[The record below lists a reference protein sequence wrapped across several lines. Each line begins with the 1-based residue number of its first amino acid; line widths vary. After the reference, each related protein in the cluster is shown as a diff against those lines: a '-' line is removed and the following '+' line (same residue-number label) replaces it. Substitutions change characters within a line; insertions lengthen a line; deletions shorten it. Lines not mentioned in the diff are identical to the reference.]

1 MEIRNFVI
9 IAHIDHGKST
19 LADRFLELTKTVEKS
34 DLQPQYLDA
43 MSLERERGITIR
55 MHPVSMKY
63 IDPETQKEYIL
74 NLIDT
79 PGHVDFSY
87 EVSRSLAAVEGA
99 VLLVDAISGVQ
110 AQTISNLDFAKAQNL
125 TIIPVVNKI
134 DAPNA
139 QIEET
144 IVELAELLG
153 CHTDDIIKISAKNGL
168 NIEAVLKAIIQKVPA
183 PKIDEKGPLRALIFD
198 SAYDSYK
205 GVVAYARVMEGSIKK
220 FERIELM
227 QARESG
233 ESKEVGFFKP
243 QFVPQN
249 ELKSGCIGYIATG
262 VKDPWRVKIGET
274 IAKTDE
280 LLKAQNGA
288 IPKIS
293 PLPGYKEVRPVVFAS
308 LYPHNNDDYD
318 LLKDALSK
326 LRLND
331 ASLTFEP
338 ESKPILGRGFRC
350 GFLGMLHVEVTTERL
365 RRDFGLD
372 IIVSYPSLKYKI
384 ISKDKKEIFVSSPAD
399 WPDVSFI
406 EQTMEQYASLE
417 IVAPSHYLGAV
428 MKMMD
433 GVDREYIRTEYI
445 GARKVAIFF
454 EVPLREIMTGFF
466 DRLKSCTQGYASMDY
481 KILDYRQGDLKKMEI
496 LLNGK
501 KEEGFSRIFPETKIY
516 YEARKIAEKLKDIL
530 PRQQISI
537 PVQAIVGGKV
547 IARETVPAFRKDVTG
562 YLYGGDVTRKN
573 KLLKKQKK
581 GKKLMQEKGEVKVPP
596 QAYLEIFK
604 QDF

>member
-1 MEIRNFVI
+1 MDIRNFVI

-19 LADRFLELTKTVEKS
+19 LADRFLELTQTVEKS

-43 MSLERERGITIR
+43 MSLEREKGITIR

-63 IDPETQKEYIL
+63 FQSETGQEYIL

-79 PGHVDFSY
+79 PGHVDFAY

-110 AQTISNLDFAKAQNL
+110 AQTISNLDLARKQGL
-125 TIIPVVNKI
+125 VIIPVVNKI

-139 QIEET
+139 QVEET
-144 IVELAELLG
+144 VLELAELLNVNPEEV
-153 CHTDDIIKISAKNGL
+153 IKISAKNGI
-168 NIEAVLKAIIQKVPA
+168 NIEEVLKAVIKKVPPPA
-183 PKIDEKGPLRALIFD
+183 IDNKSSFRALIFD
-198 SAYDSYK
+198 SLYDSYK
-205 GVVAYARVMEGSIKK
+205 GVVAYVRILEGNIGK
-220 FERIELM
+220 FEKITLM
-227 QARESG
+227 QEEIQS

-243 QFVPQN
+243 QFVPQS
-249 ELKSGCIGYIATG
+249 ELAAGCIGYIATG
-262 VKDPWRVKIGET
+262 IKDPGKVKIGDT

-280 LLKAQNGA
+280 LAKARAGFLPE
-288 IPKIS
+288 IF
-293 PLPGYKEVRPVVFAS
+293 PLPGYQDPRPVVFAS

-331 ASLTFEP
+331 ASLVFEP

-365 RRDFGLD
+365 RRDFDLD

-384 ISKDKKEIFVSSPAD
+384 KNKDGRELYISSPAD
-399 WPDVSFI
+399 WPDPSYI
-406 EQTMEQYASLE
+406 ESTYEQYASLE
-417 IVAPSHYLGAV
+417 IVAPAQYLGAV
-428 MKMMD
+428 MIMMD
-433 GVDREYIRTEYI
+433 GVEREYLKTEYI
-445 GARKVAIFF
+445 GTHKVGIFF

-466 DRLKSCTQGYASMDY
+466 DKLKSVSQGYASMDY
-481 KILDYRQGDLKKMEI
+481 KILEYRPGNLKKVEI

-501 KEEGFSRIFPETKIY
+501 PEEGFSRIFPETRMQ
-516 YEARKIAEKLKDIL
+516 YEARKIVSKLKDIL
-530 PRQQISI
+530 PRQQIAI
-537 PVQAIVGGKV
+537 PVQAAVGGKI

-573 KLLKKQKK
+573 KLLDKQRK
-581 GKKLMQEKGEVKVPP
+581 GKKLMQQKGEVRVPP
-596 QAYLEIFK
+596 KAYLEIFK